1 MGTKIKDR
9 FLVELYDYP
18 LGDKKDD
25 RIGKVISSK
34 TFSEED
40 LIQLAVARGT
50 DIGASTMR
58 ATLEIISELAIEQ
71 ITEGASVHFGLT
83 HFHVNVHGV
92 FQGDTAKW
100 DKEKHSLHVQANPI
114 VKLKKA
120 VESCEVEVR
129 GMASVQAGI
138 NSITDLSSGHI
149 NTVLTPGGGIH
160 VSGSKIKIDGD
171 SEVLGLYLLHQETK
185 VETFVPKRSLA
196 LNSPSKLFFVAPED
210 LKIGLYSLSVLTQYT
225 AQGRF
230 RKQAKRYVFNGNL
243 EVK

>member
-34 TFSEED
+34 AFSEED

-71 ITEGASVHFGLT
+71 ITKGAIVHLGLVQ
-83 HFHVNVHGV
+83 FHVNVHGV
-92 FQGDTAKW
+92 FQGDATKW

-120 VESCEVEVR
+120 VESCEVELR
-129 GMASVQAGI
+129 GMAPERAGI
-138 NSITDLSSGHI
+138 NSVADLSSGQI
-149 NTVLTPGGGIH
+149 NTVLTPGGVIH
-160 VSGSKIKIDGD
+160 ISGSKIKIDGD

-196 LNSPSKLFFVAPED
+196 LNSPSKLFFVAPAD

-225 AQGRF
+225 SQGRF
-230 RKQAKRYVFNGNL
+230 RKQARRYVFNGNL

>member
-18 LGDKKDD
+18 LGDKKED
-25 RIGKVISSK
+25 RIGKVISCK

-50 DIGASTMR
+50 DIGASAMR

-71 ITEGASVHFGLT
+71 ITKGAIVHLGLAQ
-83 HFHVNVHGV
+83 FHVNVHGV
-92 FQGDTAKW
+92 FQGDAAKW
-100 DKEKHSLHVQANPI
+100 DKEKHGLHVQANPI

-129 GMASVQAGI
+129 GMAPVQAGI
-138 NSITDLSSGHI
+138 NSVTDLSSGQM

-160 VSGSKIKIDGD
+160 VLGSKIKIDGD

-196 LNSPSKLFFVAPED
+196 LNSPSKLFFVAPAD
-210 LKIGLYSLSVLTQYT
+210 LKIGLYNLSVTTQFT
-225 AQGRF
+225 SQGRF
-230 RKQAKRYVFNGNL
+230 RKQARRYVFNGNL

>member
-18 LGDKKDD
+18 LGDKKED

-34 TFSEED
+34 AFSEED

-71 ITEGASVHFGLT
+71 ITKGAIVHLGLAQ
-83 HFHVNVHGV
+83 FHVNVHGV
-92 FQGDTAKW
+92 FQGDAAKW

-114 VKLKKA
+114 VELKKA
-120 VESCEVEVR
+120 VESCEVELR
-129 GMASVQAGI
+129 GMAPERAGI
-138 NSITDLSSGHI
+138 NSVKDLNSEEF
-149 NTVLTPGGGIH
+149 NTTITPGG
-160 VSGSKIKIDGD
+160 VVQVFGSNIKIVGD
-171 SEVLGLYLLHQETK
+171 LESLGIYLYHLETNTEI
-185 VETFVPKRSLA
+185 VIPMSRLA
-196 LNSPSKLFFVAPED
+196 VNAPSHLFFVAPAD

-225 AQGRF
+225 SQGRF
-230 RKQAKRYVFNGNL
+230 RKQARRYVFNGNL